1 MDANSPS
8 RRHARFGAFDFD
20 LITGDLR
27 KKGSRVRITAQPAQV
42 LRVLIER
49 SGEVVTR
56 DDLRHLLWGD
66 HVFVDFEHGLNAAVR
81 RLRRALGDDADTP
94 RFIET
99 IPKLG
104 YRFSGPVFLKDGD
117 RGGDGRPSE
126 PKGNSHQTWS
136 CGQASAALSVAVL
149 PFKGMGLGAEHRWL
163 ALALTDALIT
173 RLGSLRRFAVRPTSA
188 VAHCVDSA
196 PDLNALSRTL
206 AVEALVDGH
215 LQVCG
220 TCVRATVQVVD
231 GVTGAITWAQAFED
245 EIGQLFALQESI
257 ARAIADALIPR
268 LESEDRQRLA
278 KRHTN
283 NVGAYQLYVEGR
295 HFWTCWTAEAMRH
308 AVQLFQHAIAKDP
321 TFALAYAGLAD
332 ALCLLGYQGMAV
344 PRDAWP
350 QAREAAIEAL
360 KLDDQI
366 AEAHSALGMVNFTYE
381 WQWAQAERH
390 FRRALELNP
399 NSSAAHAQYGN
410 YLYVAGRFGDG
421 LRHLRRA
428 EELDPV
434 AVIIK
439 VMACNARFFMREF
452 DEYLRATRELLTQCP
467 GHPLVHAVV
476 GLAYGA
482 LERYD
487 EALAAFR
494 AAVELTREGGVVAHL
509 GRAYALAGR
518 YEEAEAVIA
527 ELEGRSDHEYVPWY
541 GIALIYAALRDRERA
556 VSCLE
561 TAYESRDGW
570 LVWANVDPLLDPLRT
585 DQRIVDLLRRLGFPI
600 R

>member
-8 RRHARFGAFDFD
+8 RRHVRFGAFDFD

-42 LRVLIER
+42 LRALIER
-49 SGEVVTR
+49 CDDVVTR
-56 DDLRHLLWGD
+56 DDLRQRLWGD
-66 HVFVDFEHGLNAAVR
+66 QVFVDFEHGLNAAVR
-81 RLRRALGDDADTP
+81 RLRRTLGDHAETP

-99 IPKLG
+99 VPKLG
-104 YRFSGPVFLKDGD
+104 YRFLGPVFVQDGD
-117 RGGDGRPSE
+117 GKGGERPSGLM
-126 PKGNSHQTWS
+126 GNSHQLWP
-136 CGQASAALSVAVL
+136 CGQASSALSVAVL
-149 PFKGMGLGAEHRWL
+149 PFKTMGLGTENRWV

-196 PDLNALSRTL
+196 SDLRALSRTL
-206 AVEALVDGH
+206 GVEALIDGH

-220 TCVRATVQVVD
+220 TCVRATVQAVD
-231 GVTGAITWAQAFED
+231 GATGAITWAQVFED
-245 EIGQLFALQESI
+245 DIGQLFAFQESI
-257 ARAIADALIPR
+257 ARAIADALIPT
-268 LESEDRQRLA
+268 LDTEDRQRLA

-308 AVQLFQHAIAKDP
+308 AVQLFHHAIAKDP

-344 PRDAWP
+344 PRDVWP
-350 QAREAAIEAL
+350 EARDAAIQAL

-381 WQWAQAERH
+381 WQWAEAERH
-390 FRRALELNP
+390 FLRALELNP

-410 YLYVAGRFGDG
+410 YLYVAGRFDDG
-421 LRHLRRA
+421 LRHIRRA

-434 AVIIK
+434 AVIVK
-439 VMACNARFFMREF
+439 VMACNARLFMREF
-452 DEYLRATRELLTQCP
+452 DEYLRSTRRLLAQCP

-476 GLAYGA
+476 GLAYGC

-487 EALAAFR
+487 QGLEEFR
-494 AAVELTREGGVVAHL
+494 AAVELTREGGIVAQL

-518 YEEAEAVIA
+518 YEEAEAVID
-527 ELEGRSDHEYVPWY
+527 ELVSRGEHEYIPWY
-541 GIALIYAALRDRERA
+541 GIALIYAALGCRERA
-556 VSCLE
+556 FSCLE

-570 LVWANVDPLLDPLRT
+570 LVWANVDPHLDPLRT
-585 DQRIVDLLRRLGFPI
+585 DPRMGDILRRLGFPI